1 MNRKFVKNDKLLPKA
16 FIVVDAV
23 CIIVGIIGVLYGIL
37 ILANGGASSSSIV
50 SGILTLILVP
60 LMAFAYWVI
69 CRVVLN
75 ALCDIKLI
83 RYKLYD
89 IDNGYLAGLTEDN
102 KSVSMPAPAPAPV
115 EKSNTDKLKELKELL
130 DSGAITQEEFD
141 AEKQK
146 ILNKD

>member
-1 MNRKFVKNDKLLPKA
+1 MSIKFNKNDKLLPRA
-16 FIVVDAV
+16 FIIVDII
-23 CIIVGIIGVLYGIL
+23 CILYGIIGALYGIL
-37 ILANGGASSSSIV
+37 ILANGGASSESIV
-50 SGILTLILVP
+50 TGVLVLILVP

-83 RYKLYD
+83 RNKLYG

-102 KSVSMPAPAPAPV
+102 KSVSTPAPAPV

-141 AEKQK
+141 SEKQK